1 MNMKTNVAKTVLVL
15 GLAVLTAL
23 PALAKDK
30 KNKVEERYTA
40 IAIAMGSAGPGTNV
54 RVTIGIEGWTTPEDR
69 TMLLDT
75 LVNEGPAKLKSALF
89 KQDQLGFVKIGN
101 SLGYPL
107 RYAWQVEQDGKR
119 HLVLGTERAVT
130 SIERMGVMRSQDYDI
145 ALITMTINEDG
156 TGEGSFAPAVELSV
170 KDNQLQV
177 KTYSS
182 EAMRLTNLKKEK

>member
-1 MNMKTNVAKTVLVL
+1 MKTNVSKTMMVL
-15 GLAVLTAL
+15 GLVVLTAL

-40 IAIAMGSAGPGTNV
+40 IALAMGSVAPGSNA
-54 RVTIGIEGWTTPEDR
+54 RVTIGIEGWTTPEQR

-75 LVNEGPAKLKSALF
+75 LVNEGPGKLKSALF
-89 KQDQLGFVKIGN
+89 KQDQIGFVKVGN

-107 RYAWQVEQDGKR
+107 RYAWQVEENGTR
-119 HLVLGTERAVT
+119 HIVLATERAVT
-130 SIERMGVMRSQDYDI
+130 GLERMGATRSQDYDI
-145 ALITMTINEDG
+145 ALITMTVKEDG
-156 TGEGSFAPAVELSV
+156 TAEGQFAPAVELSV

-182 EAMRLTNLKKEK
+182 EPMRLTNLKKEK

>member
-1 MNMKTNVAKTVLVL
+1 MKTKTIRTLIVAALVAL
-15 GLAVLTAL
+15 VAL

-40 IAIAMGSAGPGTNV
+40 IAIAMGSTAPGTNL
-54 RVTIGIEGWTTPEDR
+54 RVTIGIEGWTTPEQR

-130 SIERMGVMRSQDYDI
+130 SLERMGATRSQDYDI

-156 TGEGSFAPAVELSV
+156 SGEGSFAPAVELSV